1 MATKNAPAPK
11 PEDLTRCP
19 IPGGSATWYK
29 DEELSPR
36 RSREM
41 DIYEVTLMPKLRQL
55 MVAQKIIGP
64 DGTVEA
70 EDEGLNG
77 IPVGISL
84 DESRQLFAM
93 NDTAAWAYLKGWTLK
108 RNGEPAP
115 LPESPEALL
124 DLPKKLYEALIQHAA
139 KITKSRITKTDGF
152 SVDSYE
158 DEDSPSGDFDA

>member
-1 MATKNAPAPK
+1 MATPK
-11 PEDLTRCP
+11 TPVKSEDLTRSV
-19 IPGGSATWYK
+19 IPGGTATWYK

-64 DGTVEA
+64 DGETLE
-70 EDEGLNG
+70 EDNGLG
-77 IPVGISL
+77 GLPVGITL
-84 DESRQLFAM
+84 EESRQLFEM
-93 NDTAAWAYLKGWTLK
+93 NDTAAWAYLKGWSLK
-108 RNGEPAP
+108 RNGEAVP
-115 LPESPEALL
+115 LPESPSALL
-124 DLPKKLYEALIQHAA
+124 DLNKKLYEALIQHAA
-139 KITKSRITKTDGF
+139 KITKARITKVDGF